1 MNDLGALSV
10 AAQQPFNSAFYTASV
25 TVIPIFF
32 ITLAVELREASSPLI
47 GRMVALYRYRKLRRF
62 ESLRER
68 MHWILRGLLLL
79 LTALLPAVTVLG
91 WAAEVAGL
99 IALDRRTVSG
109 ATQEL
114 VLLAVM
120 ALPTTTLFWAV
131 ALGDRESTPFEEE
144 LDQLAQRRDR
154 RIGELGA
161 ELRSMEADAASGR
174 PVDSRRVQ
182 ETQRRL
188 ATLTRQDKR
197 LDKSTDRTRRS
208 LRALREREQRR
219 DSASCCPVFAEFY
232 HRSFLDDHL
241 CVKLD
246 LLENGSPVVSTFYA
260 RPSLVSSSASIQHV
274 WGLPR
279 LRAYDEQL

>member
-1 MNDLGALSV
+1 MNDLAAFLV

-32 ITLAVELREASSPLI
+32 ITLAVELRAARSPLM

-62 ESLRER
+62 ESFRER
-68 MHWILRGLLLL
+68 MHWIFRGLLLL

-99 IALDRRTVSG
+99 IALDRRTVSQ
-109 ATQEL
+109 AAQDL
-114 VLLAVM
+114 VLPAVI
-120 ALPTTTLFWAV
+120 ALPTVTLFWAIAV
-131 ALGDRESTPFEEE
+131 GDREPTPFEEE
-144 LDQLAQRRDR
+144 LDQLAERRDR

-161 ELRSMEADAASGR
+161 EVRSMGADASSGR

-182 ETQRRL
+182 QSRRRL
-188 ATLTRQDKR
+188 ATLTRQEKR

-219 DSASCCPVFAEFY
+219 DSP
-232 HRSFLDDHL
+232 
-241 CVKLD
+241 
-246 LLENGSPVVSTFYA
+246 
-260 RPSLVSSSASIQHV
+260 
-274 WGLPR
+274 
-279 LRAYDEQL
+279 